1 MYPEYVKVRDKKYKI
16 NTSYKT
22 AIKCNAI
29 AEDNNIN
36 DIERALAIIY
46 KLFGEEALDDVE
58 NREELLKK
66 AVKYLSCGVENVET
80 SNEPKDMDFIQD
92 MPYIKA
98 SFMSDYHIDL
108 NKTDMHWWEFYEL
121 MNGLSNSDMG
131 NCCVLNR
138 VRNLRTFNLAEIKDP
153 REREKIRKAKKSV
166 ELKRNRRKATK
177 EQEQSAREF
186 YAQFIRKE

>member
-153 REREKIRKAKKSV
+153 REREKMRKAKKSV